1 MSFAVVIEGMTF
13 FSFVVM
19 IAGGKQKRESG
30 WKILAG
36 LLFLIGGIQC
46 AGMAL
51 IVKPYSLLRPLFPNR
66 QFEIPWANCQWHP
79 RPRASGRV
87 LVISID
93 LLIRER
99 RSVFPG
105 VAPRY
110 FVDAMHDQLE
120 YNAALECCCHLR
132 RLIVAD

>member
-13 FSFVVM
+13 ISFVVM

-36 LLFLIGGIQC
+36 LLFLIGGVQC

-51 IVKPYSLLRPLFPNR
+51 IVSPTLFTALRFPSANLTFLGANR
-66 QFEIPWANCQWHP
+66 EWHP
-79 RPRASGRV
+79 RSRASGRV
-87 LVISID
+87 LGLLLD
-93 LLIRER
+93 LPLRER

-105 VAPRY
+105 LAPR
-110 FVDAMHDQLE
+110 
-120 YNAALECCCHLR
+120 
-132 RLIVAD
+132 